1 MAEPFKNQINAALLR
16 TMGDHLARVWPAF
29 PEAKFLK
36 ACLDGLDTLELKER
50 VAHVRTALEATLPD
64 DFPAAVAILE
74 RSLAPAPESEDLG
87 GLRTGPEGLAGWPV
101 WPMTDYVA
109 VRGTAHPVRALA
121 ALREMTPRFSS
132 EFAIRPFLDRDPEGT
147 LRVVKTWVHDPSPH
161 VRRLASEGTR
171 PRLPWGLRLQH
182 FVADPFPCL
191 PILEAL
197 YRDSSDYV
205 RRSVANHL
213 NDISKDH
220 PDLAVE
226 IAGRWLK
233 AGDAQTR
240 RLVSHALRGLVKAGF
255 APALA
260 LLGFNGGHGIE
271 LRGFRL
277 SPKTLSVDDTLTF
290 GFTLANTGKRPA
302 TLVIDYAIHHVKADG
317 DLSPKVF
324 KGTRRTLAPRETA
337 SVTLRHVVRTVTTR
351 RYYPGRHEVDV
362 RVNGRVLA
370 RGIFTLRTKAC

>member
-16 TMGDHLARVWPAF
+16 TMASHLARVWPAF
-29 PEAKFLK
+29 PEARFLE
-36 ACLDGLDTLELKER
+36 ACLEGLDALELKER
-50 VAHVRTALEATLPD
+50 VTHVRAALEQTLPAA
-64 DFPAAVAILE
+64 FPDAVEILE
-74 RSLAPAPESEDLG
+74 RSLAPAPEGEDLG

-109 VRGTAHPVRALA
+109 VRGTGHPVRALA
-121 ALREMTPRFSS
+121 ALREMTRCFSS
-132 EFAIRPFLDRDPEGT
+132 EFAIRSFLDRDPEGT
-147 LRVVKTWVHDPSPH
+147 LRVVKTWVHDSSPH

-171 PRLPWGLRLQH
+171 PRLPWGLRLQR
-182 FVADPFPCL
+182 FVADPSPCL

-197 YRDSSDYV
+197 YRDPSEYV

-233 AGDAQTR
+233 SGDAATR
-240 RLVSHALRGLVKAGF
+240 KLVSHALRGLVKAGF
-255 APALA
+255 PPALA
-260 LLGFNGGHGIE
+260 LLGFNGGHGVE
-271 LRGFRL
+271 LSAFKL
-277 SPKTLSVDDTLTF
+277 SPKALSLDDTLT
-290 GFTLANTGKRPA
+290 LAFRLSNTGSRQAK
-302 TLVIDYAIHHVKADG
+302 LVIDYAIHHVKADG
-317 DLSPKVF
+317 ALSAKVF
-324 KGTRRTLAPRETA
+324 KGTRRTLAPGESTA
-337 SVTLRHVVRTVTTR
+337 VTIRHVVRTVTTR

-370 RGIFTLRTKAC
+370 GGTFTLRTKAC